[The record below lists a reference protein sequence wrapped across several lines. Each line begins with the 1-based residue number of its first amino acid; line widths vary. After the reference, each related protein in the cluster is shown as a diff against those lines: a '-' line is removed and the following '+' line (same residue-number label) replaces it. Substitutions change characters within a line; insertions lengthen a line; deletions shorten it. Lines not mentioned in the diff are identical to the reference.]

1 MKAKGPNMSSFPPQN
16 PCCTQTTIQF
26 LSTNYM
32 AIAGAA
38 RSVFRSAS
46 TFSTVGRAASRISA
60 GAKPNATSGARSPF
74 RTPSQNP
81 LSHRIFRSPVE
92 MSCVSIESMLPFHTA
107 TASALLTSMLSASPR
122 TCGWT
127 LEDMNDDV

>member
-1 MKAKGPNMSSFPPQN
+1 
-16 PCCTQTTIQF
+16 
-26 LSTNYM
+26 M
-32 AIAGAA
+32 ATAVAA

-46 TFSTVGRAASRISA
+46 TFTTVGRAASRISA
-60 GAKPNATSGARSPF
+60 GAKPNATSSARSPF
-74 RTPSQNP
+74 RLPSQNP

-107 TASALLTSMLSASPR
+107 TASALLTSMLSAAPR

-127 LEDMNDDV
+127 LEGL